1 MARLVYS
8 SMGCVHPLH
17 DHRHDHP
24 FLGRNEA
31 GKSSMVVGRRK
42 VMVGFLSSQVLGAL
56 SALLGSSLHLC
67 YKTNRKQQQQ
77 QINGATATRSSLLL
91 PEPAVEVVRILV
103 FYALVQIGVAGHHTT
118 NPEKGQA
125 WGVPSWL
132 QLFLGLDIEAEKKKE
147 LLKLTSKWH
156 SSTKGTLVR
165 RFRVSTKSE
174 GRRLLNTICS
184 LLSEDDSFRDA
195 SSHKGCQVRRENAHA
210 ESVCCNNVRALLDEL
225 PTPHLVIE
233 ITVFPRGPIAELHYE
248 KAQKLEKVL
257 RTGISI

>member
-1 MARLVYS
+1 MS
-8 SMGCVHPLH
+8 GICCFEPSLH
-17 DHRHDHP
+17 KMTLDP
-24 FLGRNEA
+24 FC
-31 GKSSMVVGRRK
+31 
-42 VMVGFLSSQVLGAL
+42 
-56 SALLGSSLHLC
+56 SLHLREG
-67 YKTNRKQQQQ
+67 T
-77 QINGATATRSSLLL
+77 GLGS
-91 PEPAVEVVRILV
+91 
-103 FYALVQIGVAGHHTT
+103 ALMASALSWIGYRTC
-118 NPEKGQA
+118 
-125 WGVPSWL
+125 S
-132 QLFLGLDIEAEKKKE
+132 EAEKKKE